1 MGGAGGRGRGPCA
14 SDSWTWWAQ
23 SEAFHPKVTGLVT
36 FSDLMCVGE
45 NEVQTRGQERGVGF
59 GAERVCRE

>member
-1 MGGAGGRGRGPCA
+1 MRQTAGPGGPRVKP
-14 SDSWTWWAQ
+14 ST
-23 SEAFHPKVTGLVT
+23 PKVTGLVT